1 MLSKA
6 TNSYMYQMDGWAGR
20 YTNNRHIDIEIY
32 NIYLAVFIYL

>member
-20 YTNNRHIDIEIY
+20 YTDNRHIDIHI
-32 NIYLAVFIYL
+32 